1 MFGLTFAAVSGCME
15 NLTEPIR
22 EKIKLAADAL
32 FLEEGVREVS
42 IDDICRV
49 LCISKKTF
57 YRHYPQKEDL
67 IEDVLSMRASRRDAE
82 FCQQNRGKS
91 TVELIVSTFDMLGK
105 KKNYE
110 KERRDMSDVRK
121 YYPETF
127 SKFMA
132 HKAEAAREK
141 FIEGCECGK
150 ASGVVREDLDADTML
165 LLLTFIHNGIVSYVR
180 GDICYPVR
188 KIPFKSIAS
197 TFEEIFV
204 RSVLSEKG
212 MEEYRQLKMKDN
224 KKKNEQ
230 DK

>member
-1 MFGLTFAAVSGCME
+1 ME
-15 NLTEPIR
+15 NMTEPIR

-32 FLEEGVREVS
+32 FTEEGVREVS

-57 YRHYPQKEDL
+57 YRHYAQKEDL
-67 IEDVLSMRASRRDAE
+67 IEDVLSMRADRRDEE

-91 TVELIVSTFDMLGK
+91 TVELIISTFEMLGK

-110 KERRDMSDVRK
+110 KDKRDMSDVRK

-127 SKFMA
+127 AKFMA
-132 HKAEAAREK
+132 RKAEVAREK

-165 LLLTFIHNGIVSYVR
+165 LLLTFIHSGIIGYVR
-180 GDICYPVR
+180 GDVCYPVR
-188 KIPFKSIAS
+188 KIPFKSIAA

-212 MEEYRQLKMKDN
+212 MAEYTEL
-224 KKKNEQ
+224 KKKRQQE
-230 DK
+230 